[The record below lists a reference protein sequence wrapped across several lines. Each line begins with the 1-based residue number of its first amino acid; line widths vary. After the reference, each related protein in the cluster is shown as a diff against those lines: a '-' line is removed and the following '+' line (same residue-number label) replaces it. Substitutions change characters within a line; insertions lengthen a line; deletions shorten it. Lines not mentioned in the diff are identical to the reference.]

1 MKKNS
6 TLNKVTKQKTK
17 KHKKQQQKKQKQKKV
32 MLHWIDSP
40 PKHSSSNYAWPWD
53 FHISNQM
60 FFTDFHCLQYLCL
73 ATAAADLFGRNFS
86 VLTFNVFSS
95 WVLLVVVFALQCNQ
109 GSSHWGG
116 QEGHGP
122 PTCIS
127 KPNKISN
134 SFSFKHQGYC
144 FLRVFRNNTMDRNFT
159 VFIVYATISGQFTA
173 TFHFF

>member
-1 MKKNS
+1 M
-6 TLNKVTKQKTK
+6 
-17 KHKKQQQKKQKQKKV
+17 
-32 MLHWIDSP
+32 DSP

-116 QEGHGP
+116 PWSPNLHFQTKQD
-122 PTCIS
+122 PTVS
-127 KPNKISN
+127 VSN
-134 SFSFKHQGYC
+134 IRDIAFYECSEII
-144 FLRVFRNNTMDRNFT
+144 LWTE
-159 VFIVYATISGQFTA
+159 ISGFLSFMQQFLDSLRRL
-173 TFHFF
+173 FIFSNYIREIDHFKLDLLKRFDT